1 MKFDTKSV
9 VAILVTA
16 FIGTCAVLLV
26 LHNDV
31 KDAFTFGALLVPS
44 AGQILNG
51 GTKPDPQKEGQ

>member
-1 MKFDTKSV
+1 MKFDAKAVT
-9 VAILVTA
+9 AILVTA
-16 FIGTCAVLLV
+16 FLGTCAVLLV

-51 GTKPDPQKEGQ
+51 GPKPDPEKAVP